1 VTTTFT
7 VAGDGSLKKTLHT
20 KPSAALPKLAHELID
35 QLTVISLCRFKIHE
49 TFARHPKNS
58 TKDCEALEDAVR
70 EVARL
75 IEEITKTLSNP
86 SCSHKS
92 VVRDHKPARNRLRII
107 K

>member
-1 VTTTFT
+1 MTTTFT

-58 TKDCEALEDAVR
+58 TKDCEALEDAVQ

-75 IEEITKTLSNP
+75 IQEITKTLSNP

-92 VVRDHKPARNRLRII
+92 VVLDHKPARNPLRII

>member
-1 VTTTFT
+1 MTTPFT
-7 VAGDGSLKKTLHT
+7 DASRRTLKKRMYS
-20 KPSAALPKLAHELID
+20 KSSAGLPKLAHELLE
-35 QLTVISLCRFKIHE
+35 QLSVISLCRFRIHE

-58 TKDCEALEDAVR
+58 TKDCEALEDAVQ

-86 SCSHKS
+86 SCSQKS
-92 VVRDHKPARNRLRII
+92 VVLDHKPARNPLRII